1 MNPYAE
7 EAEQRWGG
15 TPEFAES
22 QRRTAAYQEDDWERI
37 KSEADDVSARF
48 AALMSAGAAADSTE
62 AMDLAEEH
70 RRHISRWFYDCS
82 SDIHRGLGTMY
93 VDDPRFAANY
103 ESVATGLAAYI
114 RDAIHA
120 NASR

>member
-1 MNPYAE
+1 MNPHAE
-7 EAEQRWGG
+7 EAERRWGG
-15 TPEFAES
+15 TPEFTES
-22 QRRTAAYQEDDWERI
+22 QRRTAAYEKDDWERI
-37 KSEADDVSARF
+37 RAEAADVSARF
-48 AALMSAGAAADSTE
+48 AALMAAGAAATGTD

-70 RRHISRWFYDCS
+70 RQHISRWFYECS
-82 SDIHRGLGTMY
+82 FDIHRGLGTMY

-120 NASR
+120 NAAR